1 MLYKQ
6 FAASLKRPN
15 VVESVR
21 SYNQII
27 EQTDD
32 GVVYINKL
40 KTEYATVKE
49 AKEFVKEQHMSEQ
62 LEEQVSK
69 EVYEELS
76 DQTVAAI
83 IKEYHNVRVTD
94 TLVESYTQ
102 LASSRMFSI
111 DPVVHEIRKLNKLDS
126 VVEGKL
132 HYVLDDESVIAINES
147 TQSKL
152 NKLLHGH
159 DDVVD
164 YMRESA
170 DNFLRVIEQIKV

>member
-6 FAASLKRPN
+6 LSAFLKGPN

-21 SYNQII
+21 SYNQLI
-27 EQTDD
+27 EQNDE
-32 GVVYINKL
+32 GVVYINKI
-40 KTEYATVKE
+40 KTDYTTIKE
-49 AKEFVKEQHMSEQ
+49 AKEFVKEQHISEK
-62 LEEQVSK
+62 LEEQVSQDL
-69 EVYEELS
+69 YEEIS

-111 DPVVHEIRKLNKLDS
+111 DPVVQEIRKLNKLDS

-152 NKLLHGH
+152 NKLLQGH

-170 DNFLRVIEQIKV
+170 DNFLRVVEQIKA

>member
-1 MLYKQ
+1 MRYYDLTK
-6 FAASLKRPN
+6 SLKRSN
-15 VVESVR
+15 IIESVR
-21 SYNQII
+21 SYNQLI

-32 GVVYINKL
+32 GVVHINKI
-40 KTEYATVKE
+40 KTEYTTVKD
-49 AKEFVKEQHMSEQ
+49 AKQFVREQHMSEK
-62 LEEQVSK
+62 LEEQVSR
-69 EVYEELS
+69 ELYEEIS

-83 IKEYHNVRVTD
+83 IKEYHNVRITD

-102 LASSRMFSI
+102 LASSRMFSV
-111 DPVVHEIRKLNKLDS
+111 DPVVQEIRKLNKLDS

-152 NKLLHGH
+152 NKLLQGH

-170 DNFLRVIEQIKV
+170 DNFLRVIEQLKV

>member
-6 FAASLKRPN
+6 FDVFLKRPN

-21 SYNQII
+21 SYNQLI
-27 EQTDD
+27 EKTDD
-32 GVVYINKL
+32 GSVYINKT
-40 KTEYATVKE
+40 KTEYNTIKE
-49 AKEFVKEQHMSEQ
+49 AKVFVKEQHVSAK
-62 LEEQVSK
+62 LEVQVSK
-69 EVYEELS
+69 ELYEELS
-76 DQTVAAI
+76 DQTIAVI

-102 LASSRMFSI
+102 LASSSVFSI
-111 DPVVHEIRKLNKLDS
+111 DPVVQEIRKLNKLDL

-152 NKLLHGH
+152 NKLLQGH
-159 DDVVD
+159 DDIVD

-170 DNFLRVIEQIKV
+170 DNFLRVIEQIKA